1 MKSKLLVAVLLA
13 LLGTSFSASAGQ
25 DEAQRQMIQRVMA
38 AKQKL
43 QQAEAA
49 KGEQRKALMAEHMAM
64 MKETMDKMAA
74 MKPKEG
80 MSMKEHDEWND
91 EHQKL
96 MQQMM
101 DQMMG
106 EHRLMMMQMK

>member
-1 MKSKLLVAVLLA
+1 MKRTFLVVAALA

-80 MSMKEHDEWND
+80 MSMKEHEA
-91 EHQKL
+91 
-96 MQQMM
+96 
-101 DQMMG
+101 
-106 EHRLMMMQMK
+106 

>member
-1 MKSKLLVAVLLA
+1 MKSTFLIPVLVV
-13 LLGTSFSASAGQ
+13 LLGTSFHASAGQ

-43 QQAEAA
+43 KQAEAA
-49 KGEQRKALMAEHMAM
+49 KGEQRKALMAEHMSM
-64 MKETMDKMAA
+64 MKDSMDKMAA
-74 MKPKEG
+74 MKPKAG
-80 MSMKEHDEWND
+80 MSMEEHEEWI
-91 EHQKL
+91 EAHEKL

-106 EHRLMMMQMK
+106 EHHLMMETK

>member
-1 MKSKLLVAVLLA
+1 MKSRILAAVLFA
-13 LLGTSFSASAGQ
+13 LLGTSLYASAGQ
-25 DEAQRQMIQRVMA
+25 DEAQRQMIQRVTA
-38 AKQKL
+38 ARQKL

-49 KGEQRKALMAEHMAM
+49 KGEQRNALMTEHMSM

-74 MKPKEG
+74 MKPKAG
-80 MSMKEHDEWND
+80 MSAKEREEWV
-91 EHQKL
+91 EQHQKL

-106 EHRLMMMQMK
+106 EHHLMMEMK

>member
-1 MKSKLLVAVLLA
+1 MKTKFLAAVMLA
-13 LLGTSFSASAGQ
+13 LLGTSFSAWAAQ

-38 AKQKL
+38 AKLKL

-49 KGEQRKALMAEHMAM
+49 QGERRKALMAEHMAM
-64 MKETMDKMAA
+64 MKETMDKMAV

-80 MSMKEHDEWND
+80 MTMKQHEEWIE

-106 EHRLMMMQMK
+106 EHHLMMQMK

>member
-1 MKSKLLVAVLLA
+1 MKSKFIVAILLA
-13 LLGTSFSASAGQ
+13 LLGTSFSALAGQ
-25 DEAQRQMIQRVMA
+25 DEAQRQMIQQVMA

-49 KGEQRKALMAEHMAM
+49 KGEQRKALMAEHMTM
-64 MKETMDKMAA
+64 MKETMGKMAA
-74 MKPKEG
+74 MKPRAG
-80 MSMKEHDEWND
+80 MSMKEHEEWID

-106 EHRLMMMQMK
+106 EHNLMMQMK

>member
-1 MKSKLLVAVLLA
+1 MKTKFLVAVMLA
-13 LLGTSFSASAGQ
+13 LLGTSFSTWAGQ
-25 DEAQRQMIQRVMA
+25 DEAQRQMIQQVMA
-38 AKQKL
+38 AKRKL

-49 KGEQRKALMAEHMAM
+49 KGEQRKVLMAEHMAM

-80 MSMKEHDEWND
+80 MSMKEHDEWIE

-106 EHRLMMMQMK
+106 EHHLMMQMK